1 MSDVFVQK
9 AAKKRKFQ
17 VIVVECAPE
26 YQVHCCFSSFLLL
39 FTSSLLSIDAIILHF
54 VLSFYDCLKAASSF
68 QSWYYRYLLAII
80 VLVAGTYC
88 SPRRAC
94 SVVSQVV

>member
-1 MSDVFVQK
+1 
-9 AAKKRKFQ
+9 
-17 VIVVECAPE
+17 
-26 YQVHCCFSSFLLL
+26 
-39 FTSSLLSIDAIILHF
+39 LSIDAIILHF

-68 QSWYYRYLLAII
+68 QSWYYWYLPAII